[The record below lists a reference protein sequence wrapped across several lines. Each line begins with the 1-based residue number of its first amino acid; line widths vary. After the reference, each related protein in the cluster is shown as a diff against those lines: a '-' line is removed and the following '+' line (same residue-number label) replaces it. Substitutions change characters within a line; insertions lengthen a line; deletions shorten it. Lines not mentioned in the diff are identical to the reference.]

1 MASNP
6 YVLSATLEGHD
17 SDVRAV
23 LSPHPEELYTAS
35 RDMTVRRWTKAADQA
50 SDPHFVY
57 ETSAVFLGHTKYVSS
72 LAYVPG
78 SEPYPKGLIISGS
91 NDATIKVFDG
101 AGIPH
106 EINSPIFTLTGHT
119 DNVCCLNV
127 APNGDLVTGS
137 WDCSA
142 KVWRNWK
149 CVATLVGHKYAVW
162 AVQGLS
168 DGTVLTASADRLI
181 KRWRGDQCI
190 QTYQGHE
197 DAVRGIVL
205 LPPTSTLGSETFA
218 TCSNDGTLRVWA
230 LSGSCLRVFHGHNS
244 FVYSISCLSTGEL
257 VSSGEDRSIRIW
269 SPDGTC
275 TQTIVLPAQSIWS
288 VDASPNDDIVAGTS
302 NKEAHVFTRDRA
314 RAAPAAVRQAY
325 EQLVANFVM
334 TKNATKTVSD
344 QKLSDPQVLLRAGS
358 KDQQVVMVKGDSG
371 TVAAH
376 QWDQSQQQWL
386 KVGTV
391 VDAIDENRK
400 QLFEGKE
407 YDFVFTVDAQEGQ
420 PPLKLPYNRDE
431 NPYDAAQRFL
441 DRHMLPQSYL
451 DQVVQFITTNAGVAA
466 SPSSGSGYQDPFT
479 GASRYMPRS
488 VSTAEIADPTGD
500 PFTGQ
505 SRYVPSTGTSAPPA
519 SSPLPSF
526 NAPTTPMI
534 MRQGN
539 VATVVAKLK
548 QFDTE
553 VREATPALALTD
565 DQMAHIQA
573 LQRHLEANL
582 ASTSKAPAACPGE
595 WYEVLEY
602 AASQWPLA
610 HRFPALDLL
619 RLLLCVASPP
629 ARDASS
635 TLLETVGRSAHLTG
649 DITQADAK
657 PHLVQL
663 MLAIR
668 VFVNL
673 FSSTL
678 GTQLVWNHKDRIM
691 DDVIRQW
698 SQLVPLAG
706 ILGASLTTCRLA
718 LVTLLLNL
726 AITLC
731 QHNDGNSQSNGYGTQ
746 ILTWTL
752 EVLAPM
758 GTTSTALSP
767 QEQELCHRGL
777 VTVGTLFDYDRSMVQ
792 VAKLFDVEALVQSL
806 ASKNAPQVSRT
817 AQSLQRIFGL

>member
-1 MASNP
+1 MAPNA

-35 RDMTVRRWTKAADQA
+35 RDMSVRRWTKATEQA
-50 SDPHFVY
+50 SDPHFAY

-72 LAYVPG
+72 LAYVSN
-78 SEPYPKGLIISGS
+78 SEAYPKGLIVSGS

-106 EINSPIFTLTGHT
+106 EINSPVFTLTGHT
-119 DNVCCLNV
+119 ENVCCLNV
-127 APNGDLVTGS
+127 APNGDLITGS

-149 CVATLVGHKYAVW
+149 CVATLVGHKYAIW
-162 AVQGLS
+162 AVQGLP

-205 LPPTSTLGSETFA
+205 LPASSKFGPEAFA
-218 TCSNDGTLRVWA
+218 TCSNDGTLRVWS
-230 LSGSCLRVFHGHNS
+230 LDGTCRQVFHGHTS

-275 TQTIVLPAQSIWS
+275 TQTIVLPAQSVWS
-288 VDASPNDDIVAGTS
+288 VDTSPNDDIVAGTS
-302 NKEAHVFTRDRA
+302 NKEAHVFTRDGA
-314 RAAPAAVRQAY
+314 RAAPTAIRQAY
-325 EQLVANFVM
+325 EQLVADFVV
-334 TKNATKTVSD
+334 TKNSSEAVPE
-344 QKLSDPQVLLRAGS
+344 QKLSDPQVLLRPGG

-376 QWDQSQQQWL
+376 QWDQSQQRWL

-400 QLFEGKE
+400 QLFDGKE
-407 YDFVFTVDAQEGQ
+407 YDFVFTVDAQEGH

-451 DQVVQFITTNAGVAA
+451 DQVVQFITTNANVSAN
-466 SPSSGSGYQDPFT
+466 PTSGSGYQDPFT
-479 GASRYMPRS
+479 GASRYMPRNATTTPS
-488 VSTAEIADPTGD
+488 AGHAGD

-505 SRYVPSTGTSAPPA
+505 SRYVPPADTLAPPA
-519 SSPLPSF
+519 SSLPSAF
-526 NAPTTPMI
+526 KPPTTPI
-534 MRQGN
+534 TMRQGN
-539 VATVVAKLK
+539 VATVVAKLE
-548 QFDTE
+548 QFDAQ
-553 VREATPALALTD
+553 VRQTTPNLALTD
-565 DQMAHIQA
+565 DQMAQIQA
-573 LQRHLEANL
+573 LQKHLEVHL
-582 ASTSKAPAACPGE
+582 ALTPHAPTACPDG
-595 WYEVLEY
+595 WYAVLEH
-602 AASQWPLA
+602 AATHWPLSC
-610 HRFPALDLL
+610 RFPALDLL
-619 RLLLCVASPP
+619 RLLVCVAPP
-629 ARDASS
+629 PVRDASS
-635 TLLETVGRSAHLTG
+635 SLVETLSQSAHLTG
-649 DITQADAK
+649 DIAEADAK

-668 VFVNL
+668 VFANL
-673 FSSTL
+673 FSSTSGL
-678 GTQLVWNHKDRIM
+678 QLVWNHKDRIM

-698 SQLVPLAG
+698 SRLVPLADT
-706 ILGASLTTCRLA
+706 LGAPLTTCRLA

-726 AITLC
+726 AIT
-731 QHNDGNSQSNGYGTQ
+731 QNQRNEGNPQNDEYGMQ
-746 ILTWTL
+746 LLTWTL
-752 EVLAPM
+752 EVLAPF
-758 GTTSTALSP
+758 GTTSTALST

-777 VTVGTLFDYDRSMVQ
+777 VAVGTLFDYDRSMVQ

-806 ASKNAPQVSRT
+806 ASKDAPQVSRI
-817 AQSLQRIFGL
+817 AQSLQRNFGL